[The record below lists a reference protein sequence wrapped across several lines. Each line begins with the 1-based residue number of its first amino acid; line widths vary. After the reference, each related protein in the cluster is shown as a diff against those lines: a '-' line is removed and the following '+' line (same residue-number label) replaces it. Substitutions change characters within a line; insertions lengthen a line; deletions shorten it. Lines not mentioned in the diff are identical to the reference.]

1 MMRSFRLFLWLC
13 RFLALFLLF
22 SDHAVGAVQRGFVN
36 LGFESPVISSAAP
49 CRASIGFELIPGWVT
64 DHPLDTQNIS
74 CPPGY
79 TGPPYS
85 GNARIIELWRGPRSV
100 SSGQGETLRISV

>member
-64 DHPLDTQNIS
+64 DHPLDTQGIPALHIQEMRGLS
-74 CPPGY
+74 SFGEAP
-79 TGPPYS
+79 
-85 GNARIIELWRGPRSV
+85 AR
-100 SSGQGETLRISV
+100 